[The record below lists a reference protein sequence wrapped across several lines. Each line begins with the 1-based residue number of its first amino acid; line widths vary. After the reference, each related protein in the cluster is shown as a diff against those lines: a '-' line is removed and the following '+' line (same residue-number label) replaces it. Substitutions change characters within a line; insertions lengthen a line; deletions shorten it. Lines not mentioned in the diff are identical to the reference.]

1 MDSQIIAAYIGL
13 SGVGI
18 GIFFSGLAYFW
29 KVRVEQKRIINKIL
43 YFLLEVRHQI
53 NLNYLTVSKMSE
65 FYTNLLDE
73 FFVKHGLDLS
83 QLPRES
89 MQAIEFHFE
98 NLISSLKTSES
109 YSMETYQNLIVS
121 LAETR
126 PLLAFKL
133 SSIDIFPSLVRQQEK
148 YKAKLPFILD
158 EINSH
163 RKLKK

>member
-73 FFVKHGLDLS
+73 FFVKHGLD
-83 QLPRES
+83 PGRDRE
-89 MQAIEFHFE
+89 HF
-98 NLISSLKTSES
+98 
-109 YSMETYQNLIVS
+109 
-121 LAETR
+121 
-126 PLLAFKL
+126 L
-133 SSIDIFPSLVRQQEK
+133 SSTR
-148 YKAKLPFILD
+148 
-158 EINSH
+158 
-163 RKLKK
+163 